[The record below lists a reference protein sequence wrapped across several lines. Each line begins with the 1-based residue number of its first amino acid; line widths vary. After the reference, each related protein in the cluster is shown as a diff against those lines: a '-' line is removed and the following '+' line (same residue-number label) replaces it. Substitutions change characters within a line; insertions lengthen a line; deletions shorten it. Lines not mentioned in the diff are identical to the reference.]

1 MVDYEGYMKTY
12 CQKNE
17 KTSSQHALDTT
28 DIYLEIDTDM
38 NLYPTKWV
46 KGRRKPRTQ
55 FFFAPKTTPG
65 AQ

>member
-17 KTSSQHALDTT
+17 KTSSQHALDTA

-38 NLYPTKWV
+38 NLYPTK
-46 KGRRKPRTQ
+46 
-55 FFFAPKTTPG
+55 
-65 AQ
+65 